1 MDWTV
6 VLFALGVVLILVGF
20 VLIVKNLVKLLFLV
34 ALTAL
39 LVFAAWTWVSQDDKL
54 SSSPAVKRVEGMIE
68 KGRDL
73 GSRAMRTGEEV
84 KKTGESI
91 VGTVK
96 ELKATFSPAGD
107 SVRVDEPRSSSSG
120 TSSSAAPS
128 SAAGGKR

>member
-1 MDWTV
+1 MDLTV

-20 VLIVKNLVKLLFLV
+20 VLIVKNLVKLFFLV

-96 ELKATFSPAGD
+96 ELKSTFSPAGEAA
-107 SVRVDEPRSSSSG
+107 SSSSSSSG
-120 TSSSAAPS
+120 SSSSAAPS

>member
-20 VLIVKNLVKLLFLV
+20 VLIVKNLVKLFFLV

-39 LVFAAWTWVSQDDKL
+39 LVFAAWTYVSQDDKL

-96 ELKATFSPAGD
+96 ELKSTFSPAGEAA
-107 SVRVDEPRSSSSG
+107 SSSSSSSG
-120 TSSSAAPS
+120 SSSSAAPS

>member
-20 VLIVKNLVKLLFLV
+20 VLIVKNLVKLFFLV

-96 ELKATFSPAGD
+96 ELKSTFSPAGEAA
-107 SVRVDEPRSSSSG
+107 SSSSSSSG
-120 TSSSAAPS
+120 SSSSAAPS